1 MESQSL
7 WMVLFVALIGG
18 SGGTGLILALVK
30 AWQEYKR
37 DKDTSKRQD
46 RVEDRAERR
55 EGLEEARMTEAAT
68 IQYWRDLANGHQS
81 EIERICR
88 RMDGM
93 ETEITALRERLV
105 AVRAQLIE
113 TGNELVQTK
122 MALAQT
128 QQELEVERSRSTQ
141 MAAQISVLSKE
152 RATFEAKCAEL
163 ERKVSGYG
171 KEATG

>member
-1 MESQSL
+1 MPEWIAPIQYIIAA
-7 WMVLFVALIGG
+7 FVGGGGLAFVQWLIGHM
-18 SGGTGLILALVK
+18 A
-30 AWQEYKR
+30 ERKR
-37 DKDTSKRQD
+37 DMETAKRQD

-88 RMDGM
+88 RMDSM
-93 ETEITALRERLV
+93 ETEITTLRERLV
-105 AVRAQLIE
+105 AVRTQLIE

-141 MAAQISVLSKE
+141 MAEQISVLSKE
-152 RATFEAKCAEL
+152 RASFEAKCAEL
-163 ERKVSGYG
+163 ERKVNGYG
-171 KEATG
+171 KEQAG